1 VRRQQKYAR
10 AERVV
15 RLVVNAL
22 LDAGALDPYW
32 FSIPCSQSDLTARD
46 LLHGDYVPR
55 DVLERVQNALEVRE

>member
-1 VRRQQKYAR
+1 
-10 AERVV
+10 
-15 RLVVNAL
+15 VVNAL